1 MEKYSDYVPQESFTV
16 VTENRSQSAV
26 MFRNRAQSRHALL
39 YEHQLVFCRAVPG
52 GDTGGEFSH
61 YSAEEASRLRP
72 KVCLHISLL
81 KHMAERIFHK
91 QITHQ

>member
-1 MEKYSDYVPQESFTV
+1 MEKYSDYVTQESFTV

-52 GDTGGEFSH
+52 GDTGGEFSQ

-72 KVCLHISLL
+72 KVCLQISLL
-81 KHMAERIFHK
+81 KHMA
-91 QITHQ
+91 

>member
-1 MEKYSDYVPQESFTV
+1 MPGQESFTV

-52 GDTGGEFSH
+52 GETGGKVSQ
-61 YSAEEASRLRP
+61 YSEKVPLLRSEIGMF
-72 KVCLHISLL
+72 VY
-81 KHMAERIFHK
+81 KHH
-91 QITHQ
+91 H

>member
-1 MEKYSDYVPQESFTV
+1 MEKYSDYVSQESFTV

-52 GDTGGEFSH
+52 GDTGGEFSQ
-61 YSAEEASRLRP
+61 YSEKASRLRP
-72 KVCLHISLL
+72 KVCLQISLL

-91 QITHQ
+91 QITQQ

>member
-1 MEKYSDYVPQESFTV
+1 MEKYSDYVTQESFTV

-52 GDTGGEFSH
+52 GDTGIPRWGVFAILGEGLPIKAKSL
-61 YSAEEASRLRP
+61 STNIITEAYG
-72 KVCLHISLL
+72 
-81 KHMAERIFHK
+81 
-91 QITHQ
+91 

>member
-1 MEKYSDYVPQESFTV
+1 M

-52 GDTGGEFSH
+52 ADTGGEFSQ
-61 YSAEEASRLRP
+61 YSEKASRSRP
-72 KVCLHISLL
+72 KVCLQILLL

-91 QITHQ
+91 QITQQ

>member
-1 MEKYSDYVPQESFTV
+1 MEKYSDYVTQESFTV

-52 GDTGGEFSH
+52 GEAGGGFSQ
-61 YSAEEASRLRP
+61 YSEKASRLRP
-72 KVCLHISLL
+72 KVCLQISLL
-81 KHMAERIFHK
+81 KHMA
-91 QITHQ
+91 